1 MGFTIE
7 DMLIYSS
14 DKYRMKLEAGK
25 NGWSNSVGWLLM
37 LEERT
42 IIRNFSGLELAVT
55 TGLGFQKT
63 EDLMALLTD
72 LVGKHASGLIIN
84 TGFYILDIP
93 SEVLAFCDAN
103 DFPLLTVPWEIL
115 LADMIKDLSIRV
127 FLQGSTDEQLSAA
140 FIRAIE
146 QPDAREQYIH
156 SLLSHFDVDGTF
168 QVVLFTVPGL
178 DAMDTVERKRLAYRM
193 HIYLTNIT
201 HNGHFFYY
209 DSVFVLIVNA
219 LTDDYVREL
228 VRQFCHNLSRR
239 MPGSRMTLGISSQVT
254 DIVHLGT
261 AWKRARCALA
271 MALDTRREV
280 MFFDDMGIYRL
291 LYSVSDRHLLQEMS
305 SAPLL
310 PLLEYDKAHHAD
322 YAATLEQYLLHDG
335 SIQAV
340 SDVMFT
346 HRNTVMYRMNN
357 IRKLLNCPL
366 ETQEQRLPYLIACL
380 IRHMHRASE
389 LPAEDFSDTDSAAGG
404 DGRKDTSYGI
414 EGKTIS

>member
-1 MGFTIE
+1 MGFTVE

-14 DKYRMKLEAGK
+14 DKYRMKLIAGK

-55 TGLGFQKT
+55 TGLGFQET
-63 EDLMALLTD
+63 QELMALLKDLTD
-72 LVGKHASGLIIN
+72 KHASGLIIN
-84 TGFYILDIP
+84 TGFYIVDIP
-93 SEVLAFCDAN
+93 QEALTFCDEN
-103 DFPLLTVPWEIL
+103 DFPLLTVPWEIF
-115 LADMIKDLSIRV
+115 LAEMIRDLSIRV
-127 FLQGSTDEQLSAA
+127 FLQGSTDEQLSEA
-140 FIRAIE
+140 FIHAIE
-146 QPDAREQYIH
+146 QPDARDLYIQ
-156 SLLSHFDVDGTF
+156 SLLPHFDVDGTF
-168 QVVLFTVPGL
+168 QIVLFTVPGL

-219 LTDDYVREL
+219 LTDEYVRGL
-228 VRQFCHNLSRR
+228 VRQFCHNLARR
-239 MPGSRMTLGISSQVT
+239 MPGSHMTVGISSQIT
-254 DIVHLGT
+254 DIVNLST
-261 AWKRARCALA
+261 AYKRARSALS
-271 MALDTRREV
+271 MALDTGKQV

-291 LYSVSDRHLLQEMS
+291 LYSISDTRLLQEMS
-305 SAPLL
+305 VDPLL
-310 PLLEYDKAHHAD
+310 PLLEYDKTHHAD
-322 YAATLEQYLLHDG
+322 YAATLEQYLIHDG

-340 SDVMFT
+340 SDAMFT

-380 IRHMHRASE
+380 IRHMQV
-389 LPAEDFSDTDSAAGG
+389 
-404 DGRKDTSYGI
+404 
-414 EGKTIS
+414 